1 MMFHLSPAPGE
12 HCPNCL
18 ESVAEPAMYEGDLFV
33 AVECPVCGVRGP
45 IRSLLNKTVFE
56 QVAKLA
62 IDDWRKLFFTP
73 SVLRSADDRAPRV
86 ITAMPGDSGSADTS
100 SNTPPEKAPIDA
112 PVSPEHSTSRAARMA
127 ARLVGSDPGASKLQV
142 PKPPDDG
149 GGEGAGLPVFSD
161 YQLNTRARL
170 AKFLN
175 DIGMSAEMA
184 VDKGMQLG
192 VSKATLY
199 NILKGQAVRSQS
211 LDAVNA
217 ALDKNERGRKLSGAA
232 SAKPAAQ
239 KAALQTDYDESL
251 VQQLPNKFQDTTGT
265 NRCPPPVAP
274 ARCASTP

>member
-45 IRSLLNKTVFE
+45 IRSLLNKSVFE

-62 IDDWRKLFFTP
+62 IDDWNKLFSTP

-86 ITAMPGDSGSADTS
+86 ITATPGDSGGADSS

-127 ARLVGSDPGASKLQV
+127 AKLVGSDPGASKLQV
-142 PKPPDDG
+142 PKLPDDG
-149 GGEGAGLPVFSD
+149 GGEGAGLSE

-170 AKFLN
+170 AKFLD
-175 DIGMSAEMA
+175 DIAMSAEMA
-184 VDKGMQLG
+184 VAKGMQLG

-199 NILKGQAVRSQS
+199 NIMKGQAVRSQS

-274 ARCASTP
+274 ARCARTP

>member
-1 MMFHLSPAPGE
+1 MMFHLSPSPGE

-45 IRSLLNKTVFE
+45 IRSLLNKSVFE

-62 IDDWRKLFFTP
+62 IDDWNKLFFTP

-86 ITAMPGDSGSADTS
+86 ITATPGDSGEADTS

-127 ARLVGSDPGASKLQV
+127 AKLVGSDSGASKLQV

-149 GGEGAGLPVFSD
+149 GGEGAGLP
-161 YQLNTRARL
+161 QLATRDRL
-170 AKFLN
+170 AKFLA
-175 DIGMSAEMA
+175 DIAMTVEMA
-184 VDKGMQLG
+184 VAKGMQLG

-274 ARCASTP
+274 ARCARTP